1 MMTTQ
6 EYRTL
11 YNLIRRYQ
19 LEDTKLAGK
28 TYEACDL
35 LLTKLFS
42 HYYDQVKEQSR

>member
-1 MMTTQ
+1 MTTE

-19 LEDTKLAGK
+19 LEDTRLGGK

-35 LLTKLFS
+35 LLTKIFPR
-42 HYYDQVKEQSR
+42 YYDQRKEQPR